1 MLINWLRNKLWQR
14 RRLLFRF
21 HDGKRIRRADPLSA
35 AIALHS
41 HPKYL
46 PRHLVEARNGDKEAM
61 QIVADAATDIF
72 GLQPLSPDGK
82 RGLTLNERFEIML
95 GFNAYLR
102 ALKKNTVA
110 SATSRSSTAATSPPS
125 SSPTTSD
132 T

>member
-14 RRLLFRF
+14 RRLIFRF
-21 HDGKRIRRADPLSA
+21 HDGKRIRRADPLAA
-35 AIALHS
+35 AIALHA

-46 PRHLVEARNGDKEAM
+46 PRHLGQARDGDKEAI

-72 GLQPLSPDGK
+72 GLQPLSADG
-82 RGLTLNERFEIML
+82 RQGLTINERLEIML

-110 SATSRSSTAATSPPS
+110 SATSHSSTVATSIPS
-125 SSPTTSD
+125 SDPATSD